1 MIPAQDA
8 IRKKK
13 IGIINGNVLVENG
26 RCLED
31 YIITISEEKEYNM
44 IIEELW
50 CFCYENIRLKIWDK
64 RCKDVV
70 AIEEKK
76 DLKKGEKKKRK
87 KDQKSKRRR

>member
-1 MIPAQDA
+1 
-8 IRKKK
+8 
-13 IGIINGNVLVENG
+13 
-26 RCLED
+26 
-31 YIITISEEKEYNM
+31 M